1 MNIIDYERMNDTI
14 LVGIPRK
21 ILSTANIPESNV
33 VTFSARKGVIM
44 IEDTGMTAEEMEQSG
59 CDCICDECRR
69 KMLNERGAK

>member
-21 ILSTANIPESNV
+21 ILTTANIPESNV
-33 VTFSARKGVIM
+33 VTFSARRGVIT

-59 CDCICDECRR
+59 CDCICDDCRR
-69 KMLNERGAK
+69 KIMNERGAR